1 MRCLCSEL
9 GLCFQMRLQYEVF
22 PQDTAQASRLAF
34 LVQDLEIR
42 DRLAQSNINKFL
54 YQYTTESMPRQSH
67 ANMVSLKVLTTRPE
81 LETDVDEE
89 EVSVRLS
96 VLPIRLNIDQ
106 ACTHTLPLTY
116 SSIRTF
122 CNAGFFLLHVRVFQS
137 HIRHIFPLP

>member
-1 MRCLCSEL
+1 
-9 GLCFQMRLQYEVF
+9 MRLQYEVF

-34 LVQDLEIR
+34 LVRDLEIR

-67 ANMVSLKVLTTRPE
+67 TNMVSLKVLTTRPE

-106 ACTHTLPLTY
+106 ACTHTTTNLLIHTY
-116 SSIRTF
+116 VRTYH
-122 CNAGFFLLHVRVFQS
+122 FL
-137 HIRHIFPLP
+137 

>member
-34 LVQDLEIR
+34 LVRDLEIR

-67 ANMVSLKVLTTRPE
+67 TNMVSLKVLTTRPE

-106 ACTHTLPLTY
+106 ACTHTTTNLLVHTY
-116 SSIRTF
+116 VCTYY
-122 CNAGFFLLHVRVFQS
+122 FL
-137 HIRHIFPLP
+137 

>member
-1 MRCLCSEL
+1 
-9 GLCFQMRLQYEVF
+9 MRLQYEVF

-34 LVQDLEIR
+34 LVRDLEIR

-67 ANMVSLKVLTTRPE
+67 TNMVSLKVLTTRPE

-106 ACTHTLPLTY
+106 ACTHTTTNLLVHTY
-116 SSIRTF
+116 VCTYY
-122 CNAGFFLLHVRVFQS
+122 FL
-137 HIRHIFPLP
+137 